1 MGDVFAR
8 SSKAK
13 DRDIRACFTEANA
26 ATAIGAIS
34 HGCEIYGLSKGAF
47 SLVDILRHCLRYTGP
62 AHVIASTWTAANA
75 DLGFAYQL
83 LADGAIASMQF
94 VVDFSFPVRQPEY
107 CAALRERFGDASVRL
122 TKNHAKFICVYNDVW
137 NIVIRTSMNL
147 NENRRLESFEISD
160 DAGLCGFLRSVVA
173 ELFADHAD
181 GEQFAKKPYDNTVDF
196 ERWGESSGAE
206 QRAAQAVDK
215 KKYFGDGRADT
226 DVRRAG
232 MSYARTGARVRE

>member
-62 AHVIASTWTAANA
+62 A
-75 DLGFAYQL
+75 Q
-83 LADGAIASMQF
+83 
-94 VVDFSFPVRQPEY
+94 
-107 CAALRERFGDASVRL
+107 
-122 TKNHAKFICVYNDVW
+122 
-137 NIVIRTSMNL
+137 
-147 NENRRLESFEISD
+147 
-160 DAGLCGFLRSVVA
+160 
-173 ELFADHAD
+173 
-181 GEQFAKKPYDNTVDF
+181 
-196 ERWGESSGAE
+196 SSG
-206 QRAAQAVDK
+206 QRKPWTRRSILAT
-215 KKYFGDGRADT
+215 GRADT